1 MVKNCLISNL
11 KDNSISPK
19 ACNPVSEDVCKSG
32 FMAPAD
38 KIILPEGLLEGVCC
52 KCKNGKDCKYCVDK
66 KNCSS
71 ELDIEME
78 TSDKFITS
86 TSLCFSDSEEFSY
99 SGDDISDDL
108 KEELE
113 KKEDKRE
120 EEEED
125 MYEDLRYGEYE
136 SESIVE
142 NDNLFG
148 INYWY
153 ILVPVVIA
161 AACVTFLAVIKS
173 KKNIRV

>member
-1 MVKNCLISNL
+1 MVKNCLVSNL
-11 KDNSISPK
+11 KDNDISPK

-38 KIILPEGLLEGVCC
+38 KIILPEGLQEGVCC
-52 KCKNGKDCKYCVDK
+52 KCKNGKDCKYCRDE

-86 TSLCFSDSEEFSY
+86 NSLCFSDSEEVGDSE
-99 SGDDISDDL
+99 DDISGDL

-113 KKEDKRE
+113 KKEDERTE
-120 EEEED
+120 DEED
-125 MYEDLRYGEYE
+125 MYDDLKYSGYE
-136 SESIVE
+136 PESLDE
-142 NDNLFG
+142 KDHLFG

-153 ILVPVVIA
+153 ILVPLVIA
-161 AACVTFLAVIKS
+161 AACITFLTVMKS

>member
-11 KDNSISPK
+11 KGNDISPK

-38 KIILPEGLLEGVCC
+38 KIILPEGLQEGVCC
-52 KCKNGKDCKYCVDK
+52 KCKNGKDCKYCRDE

-71 ELDIEME
+71 EVDIELE

-86 TSLCFSDSEEFSY
+86 TSLCFSDSDEVGDSE
-99 SGDDISDDL
+99 DDINGDL

-113 KKEDKRE
+113 KKEDERTE
-120 EEEED
+120 DEED
-125 MYEDLRYGEYE
+125 MYDDLRYGEYNPE
-136 SESIVE
+136 YTKE
-142 NDNLFG
+142 NDYLFG

-153 ILVPVVIA
+153 ILVPIVIA
-161 AACVTFLAVIKS
+161 AACVTFLAVMKS